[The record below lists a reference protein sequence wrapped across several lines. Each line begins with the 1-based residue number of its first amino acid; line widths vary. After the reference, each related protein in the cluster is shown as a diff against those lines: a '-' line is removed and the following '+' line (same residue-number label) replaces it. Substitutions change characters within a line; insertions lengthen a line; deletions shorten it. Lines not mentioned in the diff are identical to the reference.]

1 MRPET
6 RVRTL
11 EGGEWELVPE
21 PGAGAGK
28 PASNRVGIGVKER
41 GLLELEDGLQ
51 SAGLPS
57 NPSFFGGPIL
67 VLHIALTLF
76 SGRP

>member
-28 PASNRVGIGVKER
+28 PASNRVGIG
-41 GLLELEDGLQ
+41 EL
-51 SAGLPS
+51 
-57 NPSFFGGPIL
+57 
-67 VLHIALTLF
+67 
-76 SGRP
+76 